1 MGKYLSKTGL
11 ARVWSKLKGSFAS
24 SKCDIMREGLE
35 LLALDFGNYSLVD
48 SDYDVDTAE
57 DAIESVID
65 NKVSGKQDT
74 LTAGDNITISGTTIS
89 AKDTTYSAAT
99 TSAAGLMSASD
110 KMKLDGVATGATNT
124 VVAVTQDLSSGTN
137 IATINISGTA
147 TKLYAPSQT
156 EVWEL
161 RPTRED
167 AQKQYGL
174 NMSAS
179 GTNQP
184 SVTANLYMSASYAVW
199 RTVGTQVDEKTDLT
213 TRVTGVELTLVDV
226 EGEECWTLY
235 DGDDGVTITSGA
247 VDISLDAKSTETDNE
262 PSYLR
267 LLVTYLDEDGTA
279 HDLERVV
286 RLSTGALSLQDPLW
300 YVLMG
305 KRWHVPT
312 LPTPKTITLGW
323 QHDGSVITGGGTLTV
338 NVRPSAWLD
347 VTMAVEESCRLKVAT
362 TSAYSIMCAGTDYG
376 QSHEVQLFDN
386 YMVHFFCSTSTV
398 YLAVHSCIG

>member
-35 LLALDFGNYSLVD
+35 YLATDFG
-48 SDYDVDTAE
+48 DYDLENNDYDAGTAE

-65 NKVSGKQDT
+65 NKLSGKQDV
-74 LTAGDNITISGTTIS
+74 LTAGDNITISGSKIS
-89 AKDTTYSAAT
+89 A
-99 TSAAGLMSASD
+99 
-110 KMKLDGVATGATNT
+110 T
-124 VVAVTQDLSSGTN
+124 V
-137 IATINISGTA
+137 
-147 TKLYAPSQT
+147 PSQT

-161 RPTRED
+161 RPKVED
-167 AQKQYGL
+167 AQKLYGL
-174 NMSAS
+174 QMSTS
-179 GTNQP
+179 GTTQP
-184 SVTANLYMSASYAVW
+184 SVTADLYMNASYAVC
-199 RTVGTQVDEKTDLT
+199 RMVGTQVDEKTDLT
-213 TRVTGVELTLVDV
+213 TRVTGVELTLMDV
-226 EGEECWTLY
+226 EGEEGWTLY
-235 DGDDGVTITSGA
+235 NGDDGVTITSGA
-247 VDISLDAKSTETDNE
+247 VNISLDAKSTETDNE

-267 LLVTYLDEDGTA
+267 LLVTYLDEGGTA

-286 RLSTGALSLQDPLW
+286 RLSTRALSLQDPLW
-300 YVLMG
+300 YALMG

-312 LPTPKTITLGW
+312 LQTPKTITLGW
-323 QHDGSVITGGGTLTV
+323 QHDGSVITGGETLTV

-347 VTMAVEESCRLKVAT
+347 VTMAVEESCWLKVAT
-362 TSAYSIMCAGTDYG
+362 TSAYSIKCAGTDYG